1 MEKNDNFIKKCD
13 ICKEDATS
21 LCFNC
26 NQYFCESCYKFIH
39 SKKINSQHKKEN
51 IDLYVP
57 IDLRC
62 EKHPN
67 IPLNLFCFNEK
78 GKINIFHFYRTLL
91 FILCF

>member
-62 EKHPN
+62 EKTSKYS
-67 IPLNLFCFNEK
+67 FK
-78 GKINIFHFYRTLL
+78 
-91 FILCF
+91 FILF

>member
-1 MEKNDNFIKKCD
+1 MKKNDNFIKKCD

-78 GKINIFHFYRTLL
+78 GKLKIFYNL
-91 FILCF
+91 FL